1 MNTQT
6 SAEVRDYVARMRAE
20 LSDLPATEVGEILDD
35 AEAHVAEVAEEMGEG
50 FSSDALTERL
60 GTPEVYARELR
71 VAAGYPPRAAGQ
83 PGAGTG
89 TGAIRT
95 AFLAR
100 FAFWALVVFTA
111 VAFGFALQGGDGEA
125 LVALTALLAA
135 VAAGLVFW
143 RKELLPQ
150 VEALPETRA
159 LRDALGRA
167 ERSEAGH
174 VLLSLRALQ
183 PAWWVVRALLVVAAG
198 ALVYRFDSTLL
209 LALLLGALSLVA
221 GPKAR
226 TDRRWLWI
234 SLPATGFALGSLLLI
249 LGSLVGGLDRPTTPV
264 SVYNNPQQSAPTNIY
279 VFDKDGKPLTD
290 VYLYDEDGRPIE
302 TPWYGCY
309 SRREDNQY
317 PRPRV
322 EHDDRGC
329 REISGVPF
337 AAVIPNTPTS
347 TTTTTPPPSL
357 SPLPSAPSTQPVPS
371 TQSATQSAPP
381 STTGP
386 VPSTTSVVPTT

>member
-20 LSDLPATEVGEILDD
+20 LSDLPAAEVGEIMDD
-35 AEAHVAEVAEEMGEG
+35 AEAHVAEVAEEMGEEL
-50 FSSDALTERL
+50 SAAALTARL

-71 VAAGYPPRAAGQ
+71 VAAGYPPRAVEQA
-83 PGAGTG
+83 T
-89 TGAIRT
+89 TAIRIRA

-100 FAFWALVVFTA
+100 FAFWSLAVFIV
-111 VAFGFALQGGDGEA
+111 VAFGFSVQGGEEEPL
-125 LVALTALLAA
+125 LVLVGLFAT
-135 VAAGLVFW
+135 VATGLVFW
-143 RKELLPQ
+143 QRGLLAQ

-159 LRDALGRA
+159 LREALRRA
-167 ERSEAGH
+167 EASEAGR
-174 VLLSLRALQ
+174 VLTSLRTLQ

-198 ALVYRFDSTLL
+198 ALVYRIDSTLL
-209 LALLLGALSLVA
+209 IALALGALSLVA

-234 SLPATGFALGSLLLI
+234 SLPATGFALGSLLFI
-249 LGSLVGGLDRPTTPV
+249 LGSLVGGLGHRSVPV
-264 SVYNNPQQSAPTNIY
+264 SVYNSPQPSAPTNIY

-302 TPWYGCY
+302 SQWYGCY

-322 EHDDRGC
+322 EHDERGC
-329 REISGVPF
+329 REIAGVPF
-337 AAVIPNTPTS
+337 AAIIPNPS
-347 TTTTTPPPSL
+347 SATTAPPPSL
-357 SPLPSAPSTQPVPS
+357 SNLPPTPTPTPTPSSAPSS
-371 TQSATQSAPP
+371 TSSPTPP
-381 STTGP
+381 STTEAA
-386 VPSTTSVVPTT
+386 PTTASTAPTT